1 LHLAVRDRRSVP
13 FAALLDQYAR
23 TDGGRVLRYVS
34 AEGCGRPDV
43 QALVRSAA
51 PDAHLYCC
59 GPSGMIDAFVEAAR
73 HRSPATVHHERFAA
87 AEAAATVGGFTVQLA
102 RDGRCLD
109 VPPGKS
115 ILDVLLD
122 AGLEVPYSCTQGV
135 CGSCRLAVLEGTP
148 DHRDSY
154 LTDDER
160 AANDALMPCCSGSL
174 SQRLVVDL

>member
-1 LHLAVRDRRSVP
+1 
-13 FAALLDQYAR
+13 
-23 TDGGRVLRYVS
+23 
-34 AEGCGRPDV
+34 
-43 QALVRSAA
+43 
-51 PDAHLYCC
+51 
-59 GPSGMIDAFVEAAR
+59 MIDAFVEAAR

-87 AEAAATVGGFTVQLA
+87 AEAAATEGGFTVQLA

-148 DHRDSY
+148 DHRDRY
-154 LTDDER
+154 LTDAER